1 MIRFKQVSKTYGEN
15 LALRQVNFE
24 IKQGEFV
31 YLIGPSGAGK
41 STIIKLLTREELAT
55 SGQVIIG
62 NTDLSK
68 LKAQHVYKLRRQL
81 GIVNQQDIFLENRTV
96 KENYQAVLGATGVAE
111 TEWLAKIK
119 RTLDLVGLAAYLD
132 AYPRQL
138 SVGQKKRVAIGR
150 AMLNRPKILL
160 ADEPTANL
168 DPKTAIDIMRLFF
181 RINRQQ
187 TTVLMATH
195 DSTIV
200 NTFMRR
206 VLELEEG
213 KLIRDQAAGNYNVF
227 GNLNDI
233 YIL

>member
-81 GIVNQQDIFLENRTV
+81 GIVNQQDVFLENRTV

-168 DPKTAIDIMRLFF
+168 DPKTAIEIMRLFF

-187 TTVLMATH
+187 TTILMATH

-227 GNLNDI
+227 GNPNDI

>member
-81 GIVNQQDIFLENRTV
+81 GIVNQQDVFLENRTV

-150 AMLNRPKILL
+150 AMLNWPKILL

-187 TTVLMATH
+187 TTILMATH

-227 GNLNDI
+227 GNPNDI

>member
-81 GIVNQQDIFLENRTV
+81 GIVNQQDVFLENRTV
-96 KENYQAVLGATGVAE
+96 KENCQAVLGATGVAE

-187 TTVLMATH
+187 TTILMATH

-227 GNLNDI
+227 GNPNDI

>member
-81 GIVNQQDIFLENRTV
+81 GIVNQQDMFLENRTV

-227 GNLNDI
+227 GNPNDI

>member
-15 LALRQVNFE
+15 LALCQVNFE

-81 GIVNQQDIFLENRTV
+81 GIVNQQDVFLENRTV

-227 GNLNDI
+227 GNPNDI

>member
-31 YLIGPSGAGK
+31 YLLGPSGAGK

-81 GIVNQQDIFLENRTV
+81 GIVNQQDVFLENRTV

-111 TEWLAKIK
+111 TEWLAK

-168 DPKTAIDIMRLFF
+168 DSKTAIDIMRLFF

-227 GNLNDI
+227 GNPNDI

>member
-81 GIVNQQDIFLENRTV
+81 GIVNQQDVFLENRTV

-111 TEWLAKIK
+111 PEWLAKIK

-187 TTVLMATH
+187 TTILMATH

-227 GNLNDI
+227 GNPNDI

>member
-15 LALRQVNFE
+15 IALRQVNFE

-81 GIVNQQDIFLENRTV
+81 GIVNQQDVFLENRTV

-119 RTLDLVGLAAYLD
+119 RTLDLVGLGTYLD

-227 GNLNDI
+227 GNPNDI

>member
-1 MIRFKQVSKTYGEN
+1 MIRFKQVSKTYGEI

-81 GIVNQQDIFLENRTV
+81 GIVNQQDVFLENRTV

-119 RTLDLVGLAAYLD
+119 RTLDLVGLGTYLD

-187 TTVLMATH
+187 TTILMATH

-227 GNLNDI
+227 GNPNDI

>member
-1 MIRFKQVSKTYGEN
+1 MIRFKQVSKTYGEI

-81 GIVNQQDIFLENRTV
+81 GIVNQQDVFLENRTV

-227 GNLNDI
+227 GNPNDI

>member
-1 MIRFKQVSKTYGEN
+1 MIRFKQVSKIYGEN

-81 GIVNQQDIFLENRTV
+81 GIVNQQDVFLENRTV

-187 TTVLMATH
+187 TTILMATH

-227 GNLNDI
+227 GNPNDI

>member
-1 MIRFKQVSKTYGEN
+1 MIRFKQVSKTYGEI

-68 LKAQHVYKLRRQL
+68 LKDQHVYKLRRQL
-81 GIVNQQDIFLENRTV
+81 GIVNQQDVFLENRTV

-187 TTVLMATH
+187 TTILMATH

-227 GNLNDI
+227 GNPNDI

>member
-81 GIVNQQDIFLENRTV
+81 GIVNQQDVFLENRTV

-187 TTVLMATH
+187 TTILMATH

-227 GNLNDI
+227 GNPNDI

>member
-15 LALRQVNFE
+15 LALCQVNFE

-81 GIVNQQDIFLENRTV
+81 GIVNQQDVFLENRTV

-187 TTVLMATH
+187 TTILMATH

-227 GNLNDI
+227 GNPNDI

>member
-1 MIRFKQVSKTYGEN
+1 MIRFKQVSKTYVEN

-81 GIVNQQDIFLENRTV
+81 GIVNQQDVFLENRTV

-168 DPKTAIDIMRLFF
+168 DSKTAIDIMRLFF

-227 GNLNDI
+227 GNPNDI

>member
-62 NTDLSK
+62 NTNLSK

-81 GIVNQQDIFLENRTV
+81 GIVNQQDVFLENRTV

-227 GNLNDI
+227 GNPNDI

>member
-81 GIVNQQDIFLENRTV
+81 GIVNQQDVFLENRTV

-187 TTVLMATH
+187 TTILMATH

-213 KLIRDQAAGNYNVF
+213 KLIRDQAVGNYNVF
-227 GNLNDI
+227 GNPNDI

>member
-24 IKQGEFV
+24 IKQGEFI

-81 GIVNQQDIFLENRTV
+81 GIVNQQDVFLENRTV

-187 TTVLMATH
+187 TTILMATH

-227 GNLNDI
+227 GNPNDI

>member
-1 MIRFKQVSKTYGEN
+1 MIRFKQVSKTYGKN
-15 LALRQVNFE
+15 LALHQVNFE

-81 GIVNQQDIFLENRTV
+81 GIVNQQDVFLENRTV

-119 RTLDLVGLAAYLD
+119 RTLDLVGLGTYLD

-187 TTVLMATH
+187 TTILMATH

-227 GNLNDI
+227 GNPNDI

>member
-81 GIVNQQDIFLENRTV
+81 GIVNQQDVFLENRTV

-119 RTLDLVGLAAYLD
+119 RTLDLVGLGTYLD

-187 TTVLMATH
+187 TTILMATH

-227 GNLNDI
+227 GNPNDI

>member
-1 MIRFKQVSKTYGEN
+1 MIRFKQVSKTYGEI

-31 YLIGPSGAGK
+31 YLIGPSGSGK

-81 GIVNQQDIFLENRTV
+81 GIVNQQDVFLENRTV

-119 RTLDLVGLAAYLD
+119 RTLDLVGLGTYLD

-187 TTVLMATH
+187 TTILMATH

-227 GNLNDI
+227 GNPNDI

>member
-1 MIRFKQVSKTYGEN
+1 MIRFKQVSKTYGEI

-81 GIVNQQDIFLENRTV
+81 GIVNQQDVFLENRTV

-187 TTVLMATH
+187 TTILMATH

-227 GNLNDI
+227 GNPNDI

>member
-81 GIVNQQDIFLENRTV
+81 GIVNQQDVFLENRTV
-96 KENYQAVLGATGVAE
+96 KENYQAVLGATGVVE

-187 TTVLMATH
+187 TTILMATH

-227 GNLNDI
+227 GNPNDI

>member
-81 GIVNQQDIFLENRTV
+81 GIVNQQDVFLENRTV

-111 TEWLAKIK
+111 MEWLAKIK

-187 TTVLMATH
+187 TTILMATH

-227 GNLNDI
+227 GNPNDI

>member
-81 GIVNQQDIFLENRTV
+81 GIVNQQDVFLENRTV

-111 TEWLAKIK
+111 AEWLAKIK

-227 GNLNDI
+227 GNPNDI

>member
-81 GIVNQQDIFLENRTV
+81 GIVNQQDVFLENRTV

-119 RTLDLVGLAAYLD
+119 RTLDLVGLGTYLD

-168 DPKTAIDIMRLFF
+168 DPKTAIEIMRLFF

-227 GNLNDI
+227 GNPNDI

>member
-81 GIVNQQDIFLENRTV
+81 GIVNQQDMFLENRTV

-187 TTVLMATH
+187 TTILMATH

-227 GNLNDI
+227 GNPNDI

>member
-1 MIRFKQVSKTYGEN
+1 MIRFKQVSKTYGKN
-15 LALRQVNFE
+15 LALHQVNFE

-81 GIVNQQDIFLENRTV
+81 GIVNQQDVFLENRTV

-227 GNLNDI
+227 GNPNDI

>member
-81 GIVNQQDIFLENRTV
+81 GIVNQQDVFLENRTV

-206 VLELEEG
+206 VLELEKG

-227 GNLNDI
+227 GNPNDI

>member
-1 MIRFKQVSKTYGEN
+1 MIRFKQVSKIYGEN

-81 GIVNQQDIFLENRTV
+81 GIVNQQDVFLENRTV

-119 RTLDLVGLAAYLD
+119 RTLDLVGLGTYLD

-187 TTVLMATH
+187 TTILMATH

-227 GNLNDI
+227 GNPNDI

>member
-81 GIVNQQDIFLENRTV
+81 GIVNQQDVFLENRTV

-227 GNLNDI
+227 GNPNDI

>member
-1 MIRFKQVSKTYGEN
+1 
-15 LALRQVNFE
+15 
-24 IKQGEFV
+24 
-31 YLIGPSGAGK
+31 
-41 STIIKLLTREELAT
+41 
-55 SGQVIIG
+55 
-62 NTDLSK
+62 
-68 LKAQHVYKLRRQL
+68 
-81 GIVNQQDIFLENRTV
+81 
-96 KENYQAVLGATGVAE
+96 
-111 TEWLAKIK
+111 
-119 RTLDLVGLAAYLD
+119 
-132 AYPRQL
+132 
-138 SVGQKKRVAIGR
+138 
-150 AMLNRPKILL
+150 MLNRPKILL

-227 GNLNDI
+227 GNPNDI

>member
-81 GIVNQQDIFLENRTV
+81 GIVNQQDVFLENRTV

-168 DPKTAIDIMRLFF
+168 DSKTAIDIMRLFF

-227 GNLNDI
+227 GNPNDI

>member
-81 GIVNQQDIFLENRTV
+81 GIVNQQDVFLENRTV

-187 TTVLMATH
+187 TTILMATH

-213 KLIRDQAAGNYNVF
+213 ELIRDQAAGNYNVF
-227 GNLNDI
+227 GNPNDI

>member
-81 GIVNQQDIFLENRTV
+81 GIVNQQDVFLENRTV
-96 KENYQAVLGATGVAE
+96 KENYQTVLGATGVAE

-187 TTVLMATH
+187 TTILMATH

-227 GNLNDI
+227 GNPNDI

>member
-1 MIRFKQVSKTYGEN
+1 MIRFKQVSKTYGEI

-31 YLIGPSGAGK
+31 YLIGPSGSGK

-81 GIVNQQDIFLENRTV
+81 GIVNQQDVFLENRTV

-119 RTLDLVGLAAYLD
+119 RTLDLVGLGTYLD

-227 GNLNDI
+227 GNPNDI